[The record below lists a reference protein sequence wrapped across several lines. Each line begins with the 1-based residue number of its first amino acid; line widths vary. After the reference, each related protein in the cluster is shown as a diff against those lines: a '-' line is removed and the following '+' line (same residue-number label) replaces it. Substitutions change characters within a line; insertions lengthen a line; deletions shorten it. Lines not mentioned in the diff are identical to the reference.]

1 MPRPKPSTDVK
12 SQRAVVKRVEA
23 EIRAHFSERFLNL
36 LLYAYGVDGGLRPL
50 ARRKEKELQTRVDDL
65 NALLDAELDA
75 HERLHQS
82 LDCPRRQLPAFDGPK
97 RKGAR
102 RSSRE
107 FVQGDIDTRLPR
119 KLARRRAKAK
129 RRGAT
134 RSRQPA
140 RVAYDLEQ
148 PDTWGSEICDDIAV
162 CTSISKTVHAHA
174 YVIRALGQ
182 RLDEAKKLL
191 EQGSA
196 LTLVLDEHPCLGSK
210 GEILSMLKEELRLEW
225 LDIVTF
231 FARRQMKKRLPIRAS
246 YLADAAASARQM
258 ASKFR
263 QSELR
268 ARVSQID

>member
-1 MPRPKPSTDVK
+1 MPRSKPSTDVK

-23 EIRAHFSERFLNL
+23 EIREHFSERVLDL

-50 ARRKEKELQTRVDDL
+50 ARRKEEELQARVNDL
-65 NALLDAELDA
+65 NALLDAELGA

-82 LDCPRRQLPAFDGPK
+82 LDCPRKEIPEFGGPR

-119 KLARRRAKAK
+119 KLAKRRAKAK
-129 RRGAT
+129 RRGAM
-134 RSRQPA
+134 RGPPPA
-140 RVAYDLEQ
+140 RFNYDLER
-148 PDTWGSEICDDIAV
+148 PDTWGSEICDDVAV

-174 YVIRALGQ
+174 HLIRALRQ
-182 RLDEAKKLL
+182 RLADAEELL

-196 LTLVLDEHPCLGSK
+196 LTLVLNEHPFLGSK
-210 GEILSMLKEELRLEW
+210 AEILSVLKEELGFEW

-231 FARRQMKKRLPIRAS
+231 FARRQMKKRLPISAS
-246 YLADAAASARQM
+246 YLEDAAASARQM
-258 ASKFR
+258 AFKFR
-263 QSELR
+263 KSQLR
-268 ARVSQID
+268 VRT